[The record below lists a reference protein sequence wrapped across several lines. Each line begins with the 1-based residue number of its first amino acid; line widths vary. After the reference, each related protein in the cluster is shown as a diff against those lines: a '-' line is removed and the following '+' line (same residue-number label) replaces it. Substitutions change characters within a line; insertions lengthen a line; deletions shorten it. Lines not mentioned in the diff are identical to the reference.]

1 MKRLALIIG
10 VGGVLMLG
18 IASPASASAS
28 NPPDCFGQLVAATAT
43 SAPQA
48 VGTFVTTA
56 IQGLNPPD
64 TSIGKMVPVEKA
76 TCVS

>member
-1 MKRLALIIG
+1 
-10 VGGVLMLG
+10 
-18 IASPASASAS
+18 
-28 NPPDCFGQLVAATAT
+28 VAATAT